1 MATSP
6 VSMSIESS
14 VPRPPSERLRIPFLC
29 FSRLSSSCG
38 NSDCALRGA
47 KTRLPWKIVPSAVR
61 KQLCLRTPL
70 PGVVGHS
77 GLQPHWLVRSKARSL
92 EKAVTPVPLAP
103 PYHAHPFRPSAGTSA
118 RRPRSLW
125 PSRDDTGGAAALDPR
140 ALGTT
145 GAPEPLFHH
154 NHCMLA
160 QDVGWFRAARQ
171 AATEGLVTAPARLV
185 GEVSFRVGGYTDKN
199 KKKKLTTPAPG
210 PSPTPTPTWHH

>member
-1 MATSP
+1 MCLTRCENTA
-6 VSMSIESS
+6 S
-14 VPRPPSERLRIPFLC
+14 VENR
-29 FSRLSSSCG
+29 
-38 NSDCALRGA
+38 AQRGA
-47 KTRLPWKIVPSAVR
+47 KAVVPPD
-61 KQLCLRTPL
+61 TL

-92 EKAVTPVPLAP
+92 DKAVTSLPLAP
-103 PYHAHPFRPSAGTSA
+103 PYHAHLFRPSAGTSA

-125 PSRDDTGGAAALDPR
+125 PSGDDTGGAAALDPR

-185 GEVSFRVGGYTDKN
+185 GEVSFRVGGYTDK
-199 KKKKLTTPAPG
+199 KKRKKLTLRTLNDIRLLKNP
-210 PSPTPTPTWHH
+210 

>member
-1 MATSP
+1 MA
-6 VSMSIESS
+6 
-14 VPRPPSERLRIPFLC
+14 
-29 FSRLSSSCG
+29 
-38 NSDCALRGA
+38 
-47 KTRLPWKIVPSAVR
+47 
-61 KQLCLRTPL
+61 PL

-92 EKAVTPVPLAP
+92 DKAVTPVPLAP

-125 PSRDDTGGAAALDPR
+125 PSGDDTGGAAALDPR

-185 GEVSFRVGGYTDKN
+185 GEVSFRVGGNTE
-199 KKKKLTTPAPG
+199 KKGPRSTTKCSFLTFSTFSKFLQLPQTSSSFLYHLYSEAH
-210 PSPTPTPTWHH
+210 SEYAE